1 MKIVN
6 RSMMKEMLRI
16 RSLVNPAM
24 GISEVE
30 FSKLEINRFRQE
42 NLDARKS
49 QKRARDGE
57 DT

>member
-1 MKIVN
+1 MIK
-6 RSMMKEMLRI
+6 I

-42 NLDARKS
+42 NLGARKS
-49 QKRARDGE
+49 HKCSKDGD